1 MKKRIILIILLF
13 IVVAGVVFGIID
25 YNRIKDRKMPIFMV
39 RVGDAGKTKINYI
52 GLGYKMQR
60 VVGVSYKE
68 PITSDSQVSF
78 SLWFFKNK
86 TIFSTVKV
94 ETIDLKTAYINVNEI
109 NNCDN
114 INKLYYSSASANIY
128 TYCLDS
134 IKLNIESKEYDLKE
148 YIDKHNGNIKM
159 LAKIIILN
167 NGVLTNNDNLTARV
181 YKNDELTLVR
191 CRKKKIDGRYS
202 EKVYLGKTDKGYNE
216 NFCNN
221 N

>member
-167 NGVLTNNDNLTARV
+167 NGVLTNNDNLTAHV
-181 YKNDELTLVR
+181 YENDELTLIR
-191 CRKKKIDGRYS
+191 CNKKKIDGTFT